1 MAIAMMLR
9 GAGLRARRI
18 LGLATMLAAFTVG
31 AGRAEAKT
39 IGEVLA
45 EFRLAQDGLLQA
57 YSEFQAGDAAAAS
70 LTLQQA
76 QAILDS
82 VKADLVDP
90 SVADALGRKLQT
102 ALRKTGV
109 FQERIRL
116 AEEYVERGAAKAK
129 VLLGK
134 VTSAWTFGQRTAN
147 LLGKPMLALNGSSA
161 GFYTAGKRATFRFAV
176 QDGCTTPPVV
186 LVENVYGA
194 RALDTANVLVDESRG
209 LIHVPM
215 GTEAGAGRV
224 TVTAC
229 GVTETMLLCNK
240 GNGLPTGFPADLQ
253 TGRYRLSYSING
265 GPSVF
270 AGTVRLTNLKT
281 FAKDIQRIVGG
292 VVASIQL
299 PGECTKSMAWHAATD
314 TRFGYT
320 FTLTCT
326 VDGMVFS
333 STGTFV
339 IERM

>member
-1 MAIAMMLR
+1 MAIAMTPR
-9 GAGLRARRI
+9 GAGLRARRV
-18 LGLATMLAAFTVG
+18 LGLATMLVAFTFG

-45 EFRLAQDGLLQA
+45 EFRQAQDGLLEA

-90 SVADALGRKLQT
+90 SVADVLGRKLQT

-109 FQERIRL
+109 FQERIRG
-116 AEEYVERGAAKAK
+116 AQEYVERGTAKAS

-134 VTSAWTFGQRTAN
+134 VTSTWTFGQRTAN
-147 LLGKPMLALNGSSA
+147 LLGKPMLALNGTSA

-176 QDGCTTPPVV
+176 PEGCTSPPVV
-186 LVENVYGA
+186 TVENVFSA
-194 RALDTANVLVDESRG
+194 RALDTANIVVDEARG

-215 GTEAGAGRV
+215 GSEAGAGRV

-229 GVTETMLLCNK
+229 DVSETMLLCNK
-240 GNGLPTGFPADLQ
+240 GNGLPAGFPTDLQ
-253 TGRYRLSYSING
+253 PGRYRLSYSING
-265 GPSVF
+265 GPSIS
-270 AGTVRLTNLKT
+270 AGTARLTNLKT
-281 FAKDIQRIVGG
+281 FAKDLQRIVGG

-299 PGECTKSMAWHAATD
+299 PGECTKSLAWHAATD

-320 FTLTCT
+320 FTVTCT
-326 VDGMVFS
+326 VEGIVVS